1 MANIEVT
8 LEANNT
14 EEVKEALKEAVQKAL
29 TEIGIQVENY
39 ATMLCPVDT
48 GRLRGSITFAT
59 VTEQDSPREPA
70 EASDGVQE
78 TPDENSVVIGTN
90 VEYAAYV
97 EMGTSKMD
105 ARPYLEPAV
114 MNHVDE
120 YQQMVE
126 ECLHNA

>member
-8 LEANNT
+8 LEVNNA
-14 EEVKEALKEAVQKAL
+14 EEVKEALKEAIQKAL
-29 TEIGIQVENY
+29 TEIGMQVENY

-59 VTEQDSPREPA
+59 ASENDSPREPA